1 MSERFIETVIIRQ
14 DNRPTVLT
22 PSFAD
27 TDVDSIFEFEGK
39 LKLVQILKDVQNAV
53 HNRHDYVFKIES
65 IDKIQV
71 EE

>member
-1 MSERFIETVIIRQ
+1 MSERFVETIIIRQ
-14 DNRPTVLT
+14 DNRPTVSIL
-22 PSFAD
+22 SFSD

-53 HNRHDYVFKIES
+53 HNRHDYVFKIET